1 MTAPGTKICRHC
13 VHAVWQMSP
22 SGKTIS
28 RVLPGRCNKSGVL
41 ANSLDQRPFPCVMV
55 KVITGFIWPTSN
67 AKTCPSYQRNEAAK

>member
-28 RVLPGRCNKSGVL
+28 RGVPGLCTRGPLLELQVNK
-41 ANSLDQRPFPCVMV
+41 RPFPCVMV
-55 KVITGFIWPTSN
+55 RANAGIIWPTSN
-67 AKTCPSYQRNEAAK
+67 AKTCPMYERKEAAK